1 MILFDHVSNAYHSLR
16 RNRGR
21 TFLTSLGIAIG
32 VASVTAVLALSDG
45 VTSVVDT
52 QVTSLDNNLG
62 IIRPGLQTK
71 DPNSLASP
79 ITQYTFSTSTLTE
92 NDLTSIAALPTIGAV
107 APIMTIDGTIHAE
120 KESSKNN
127 VVLATTPDFEKVS
140 GVEIRDGQFFDD
152 VTDSNTAVIGPQLAI
167 DLYGTDHPLG
177 QQFTL
182 RGNTFTIIGVL
193 KSSSAPINFNNVDF
207 NHAALVTLET
217 GKTFHEGRTQ
227 IQQINFRAKSS
238 GTLPQAATEVHS
250 LLLKNHQGEEDFTVT
265 TGKTIS
271 KPTSQLFQAMRD
283 VMTVIAAISLF
294 VGGIGIMNIMLVGVA
309 ERTRE
314 IGIRKAVGARNR
326 TIVAQFLTE
335 SLMLSLLG
343 GILGYILGY
352 IGAFIICT
360 FLFFS
365 PAVTWQIAAT
375 AMVMAVGIGI
385 IFGIYPAVRA
395 SRKNVIES
403 LQQYH

>member
-1 MILFDHVSNAYHSLR
+1 MILFDHLSNAYHSLQ

-45 VTSVVDT
+45 VAGVVDH
-52 QVTSLDNNLG
+52 QVATLDNNLG

-79 ITQYTFSTSTLTE
+79 VTQYTFSTSTLTE
-92 NDLTSIAALPTIGAV
+92 TDLTGIAALPTIDAA
-107 APIMTIDGTIHAE
+107 APIMTIDGTLRAGGAT
-120 KESSKNN
+120 SKNN
-127 VVLATTPDFEKVS
+127 VVVATTPDFSKVS
-140 GVEIRDGQFFDD
+140 GIEVRDGQFL
-152 VTDSNTAVIGPQLAI
+152 DSTTERNTAILGPQLAI
-167 DLYGTDHPLG
+167 DLFGTDHPLG

-182 RGNTFTIIGVL
+182 RGNTFTIIGIL
-193 KSSSAPINFNNVDF
+193 KSSDAPINFNNIDF
-207 NHAALVTLET
+207 NQAAIINLEV
-217 GKTFHEGRTQ
+217 GKTFHEGRAQ
-227 IQQINFRAKSS
+227 IQQINFRAKTSAA
-238 GTLPQAATEVHS
+238 LPQTAAQVRE
-250 LLLKNHQGEEDFTVT
+250 LLTKNHQNEEDFTVT
-265 TGKTIS
+265 TGKDIG

-283 VMTVIAAISLF
+283 VMTIIAAISLF

-314 IGIRKAVGARNR
+314 IGIRKAVGASNR
-326 TIVAQFLTE
+326 AIVSQFLTE
-335 SLMLSLLG
+335 SLLLSLAG
-343 GILGYILGY
+343 GILGYLLGY

-365 PAVTWQIAAT
+365 PAITWQIALT
-375 AMVMAVGIGI
+375 AAIMAIGIGVV
-385 IFGIYPAVRA
+385 FGIYPAIRA
-395 SRKNVIES
+395 ARKNVIES

>member
-1 MILFDHVSNAYHSLR
+1 MILLDHLSNAYHSLK

-45 VTSVVDT
+45 VSGVVDQ
-52 QVTSLDNNLG
+52 QVASLDNNLG

-79 ITQYTFSTSTLTE
+79 VTQYTFSTSTLTE
-92 NDLTSIAALPTIGAV
+92 KDLSDIVALPTIDAA
-107 APIMTIDGTIHAE
+107 APIMTIDGTLHAGNT
-120 KESSKNN
+120 SSKNN
-127 VVLATTPDFEKVS
+127 VVVATTPEFAKVS
-140 GVEIRDGQFFDD
+140 GIEVRDGQFFDD
-152 VTDSNTAVIGPQLAI
+152 VTDRNTAVIGPQLAI
-167 DLYGTDHPLG
+167 DLFGTDRPLG

-193 KSSSAPINFNNVDF
+193 KSSDAPINFNNIDF
-207 NHAALVTLET
+207 NHAVLVTLDT
-217 GKTFHEGRTQ
+217 GKSFHEGRTQ
-227 IQQINFRAKSS
+227 IQQINFRAK
-238 GTLPQAATEVHS
+238 TADALPQTAAQIHD
-250 LLLKNHQGEEDFTVT
+250 LLVKNHQNEEDFTIT
-265 TGKTIS
+265 TGKTIG
-271 KPTSQLFQAMRD
+271 KPTSQLFSAIRD
-283 VMTVIAAISLF
+283 VMTIIAAISLF

-326 TIVAQFLTE
+326 TIVGQFLIE

-343 GILGYILGY
+343 GALGYVLGY
-352 IGAFIICT
+352 IGAFAICT

-365 PAVTWQIAAT
+365 PAVTWQIGAIAA
-375 AMVMAVGIGI
+375 AMAVGIGVV
-385 IFGIYPAVRA
+385 FGIYPAVRA
-395 SRKNVIES
+395 ARKNVIES